1 MPIISQHTGVNE
13 IMTVEIELKFI
24 ATPAA
29 IAALPE
35 RITSWQS
42 QHSAPQTLTNI
53 YFETADNRLRQN
65 DIGLRIRGYDGRYE
79 MTVKTGGKV
88 VGGLHQRPEYNVD
101 IDSDKLDLA
110 RFPTDIWPEGWD
122 IEALQAELHPL
133 FRTDFTRE
141 KWVITYGESEIE
153 LALDQGTI
161 SSNSADKAVELS
173 EPLSEIELEL
183 KQGNQADLLALAAE
197 LAQIGGLRQGNLSKA
212 ARGYHL
218 AQGNPPRE
226 LRPLLVL
233 QPAPKSTVE
242 QGMVAGLE
250 MALDHWQYHEELWLR
265 GEPAAKAMIIEAL
278 ALIRQSLAIFG
289 GLVPRKAST
298 ELRALLI
305 ALEPQLEPK
314 NVNAEL
320 LCYSAD
326 YLKCKLALTS
336 WLVTS
341 GWRPFMDAKAQAKFD
356 GSFKRFCDIMLSRSA
371 ADLKEAFAHNL
382 DDDGYLAQLP
392 RLNRQIMSFQLLS
405 GFYPQN
411 EWHPYIDG
419 WFGLQLAIM
428 ERQGHWR
435 DTARKEAL
443 SQPAFWRNGSA
454 R

>member
-1 MPIISQHTGVNE
+1 
-13 IMTVEIELKFI
+13 MTVEIELKFI

-29 IAALPE
+29 IAALPAQVAA
-35 RITSWQS
+35 WQS
-42 QHSAPQTLTNI
+42 QHSAPQNLTNI
-53 YFETADNRLRQN
+53 YFETADNRLRQH

-88 VGGLHQRPEYNVD
+88 VGGVHQRPEYNVD

-110 RFPTDIWPEGWD
+110 RFPADIWPEGWN
-122 IEALQAELHPL
+122 IAALQTELQPL

-161 SSNSADKAVELS
+161 SSLQADDGVELS
-173 EPLSEIELEL
+173 EPVSEIELEL
-183 KQGNQADLLALAAE
+183 KQGNTADLLALATE
-197 LAQIGGLRQGNLSKA
+197 LAHIGGLRQGNLSKA

-265 GEPAAKAMIIEAL
+265 GEPAAKAMILEAL
-278 ALIRQSLAIFG
+278 AMIRQTLAIFG

-298 ELRALLI
+298 DLRASII

-314 NVNAEL
+314 NANAEL

-341 GWRPFMDAKAQAKFD
+341 GWRPFMDAKALTKFE

-371 ADLKEAFAHNL
+371 ADLKEAFGHHM

-443 SQPAFWRNGSA
+443 SQAAFWLNGA
-454 R
+454 AN

>member
-110 RFPTDIWPEGWD
+110 RFPADIWPEGWD

-320 LCYSAD
+320 LCYSTD

>member
-1 MPIISQHTGVNE
+1 MPVISQHTGVNE

-110 RFPTDIWPEGWD
+110 RFPADIWPEGWD

-265 GEPAAKAMIIEAL
+265 GEPAAKAMIIEVL

>member
-1 MPIISQHTGVNE
+1 
-13 IMTVEIELKFI
+13 MTVEIELKFM
-24 ATPAA
+24 ATPEA

-35 RITSWQS
+35 RLTSWPS
-42 QHSAPQTLTNI
+42 QHYAPQTLTNI
-53 YFETADNRLRQN
+53 YFETADNRLRQH
-65 DIGLRIRGYDGRYE
+65 DMGLRIRGYDGRHE
-79 MTVKTGGKV
+79 MTIKTGGKV

-122 IEALQAELHPL
+122 IAELQTALTPL

-153 LALDQGTI
+153 LALDQGAI
-161 SSNSADKAVELS
+161 SSTHAGELS

-197 LAQIGGLRQGNLSKA
+197 LAPIGGLRQSNLSKA

-233 QPAPKSTVE
+233 QPTPKSTVE

-265 GEPAAKAMIIEAL
+265 GEPAAKAMIGEAL
-278 ALIRQSLAIFG
+278 AVIRQTLAIFG

-298 ELRALLI
+298 DLRASLT
-305 ALEPQLEPK
+305 ALEPQLESK
-314 NVNAEL
+314 NVNAEQ
-320 LCYSAD
+320 LCYSVD
-326 YLKCKLALTS
+326 YLKSKLALTS
-336 WLVTS
+336 WLVTA

-371 ADLKEAFAHNL
+371 ADLKEAFSQNM
-382 DDDGYLAQLP
+382 DDDGYVAQLP
-392 RLNRQIMSFQLLS
+392 RLNRQIIAFQLLS
-405 GFYPQN
+405 GFYPQS
-411 EWHPYIDG
+411 EWHPYIDA
-419 WFGLQLAIM
+419 WFGLQLAIK

-443 SQPAFWRNGSA
+443 AQAAFWLNGA
-454 R
+454 VR

>member
-1 MPIISQHTGVNE
+1 MPVISQHTGVNE

-29 IAALPE
+29 IAALPAQ
-35 RITSWQS
+35 IASWQS

-53 YFETADNRLRQN
+53 YFETADNRLRQH

-101 IDSDKLDLA
+101 IDSDELDLA
-110 RFPTDIWPEGWD
+110 RFPADIWPEGWD
-122 IEALQAELHPL
+122 VKALQAELQPL

-161 SSNSADKAVELS
+161 SSNSADNAVELS

-183 KQGNQADLLALAAE
+183 KHGHQADLLALATE

-226 LRPLLVL
+226 LHPLLVL

-265 GEPAAKAMIIEAL
+265 GEPAAKAMIVEAL
-278 ALIRQSLAIFG
+278 AMIRQSLAIFG

-314 NVNAEL
+314 NANAEL
-320 LCYSAD
+320 LCYSTD

-341 GWRPFMDAKAQAKFD
+341 AWRPFMDAKALTKFD

-419 WFGLQLAIM
+419 WFGLQQAIM

-443 SQPAFWRNGSA
+443 SQPAFWRNGAA

>member
-1 MPIISQHTGVNE
+1 MPVISQHTGVNK
-13 IMTVEIELKFI
+13 IMTVEIELKFM
-24 ATPAA
+24 ATPEA

-35 RITSWQS
+35 RLTSWPS
-42 QHSAPQTLTNI
+42 QHYAPQTLTNI
-53 YFETADNRLRQN
+53 YFETADNRLRQH
-65 DIGLRIRGYDGRYE
+65 DMGLRIRGYDGRYE
-79 MTVKTGGKV
+79 MTMKTGGKV

-122 IEALQAELHPL
+122 IAELQTALIPL

-153 LALDQGTI
+153 LALDQGAI
-161 SSNSADKAVELS
+161 SSTHAGELS

-197 LAQIGGLRQGNLSKA
+197 LAPIGGLRQSNLSKA

-233 QPAPKSTVE
+233 QPTPKSTVE

-265 GEPAAKAMIIEAL
+265 GEPAAKAMIGEAL
-278 ALIRQSLAIFG
+278 AVIRQTLAIFG

-298 ELRALLI
+298 DLRASLT
-305 ALEPQLEPK
+305 ALEPQLESK
-314 NVNAEL
+314 NVNAEQ
-320 LCYSAD
+320 LCYSVD
-326 YLKCKLALTS
+326 YLKSKLALTS
-336 WLVTS
+336 WLVTA

-371 ADLKEAFAHNL
+371 ADLKEAFSQNM
-382 DDDGYLAQLP
+382 DDDGYVAQLP
-392 RLNRQIMSFQLLS
+392 RLNRQIIVFQLLS
-405 GFYPQN
+405 GFYPQS
-411 EWHPYIDG
+411 EWHPYIDA
-419 WFGLQLAIM
+419 WFGLQLAIK

-443 SQPAFWRNGSA
+443 AQAAFWLNGA
-454 R
+454 VR

>member
-1 MPIISQHTGVNE
+1 MPVILQHTGVNE

-53 YFETADNRLRQN
+53 YFETADNRLRQH

-88 VGGLHQRPEYNVD
+88 IGGLHQRPEYNVD
-101 IDSDKLDLA
+101 LDNDKLDLA
-110 RFPTDIWPEGWD
+110 RFPADIWPEGWTVD
-122 IEALQAELHPL
+122 ALQAELQPL

-161 SSNSADKAVELS
+161 DAGELS

-183 KQGNQADLLALAAE
+183 KKGNQTDLLALAAE

-265 GEPAAKAMIIEAL
+265 GEPAAKSMIIEAL
-278 ALIRQSLAIFG
+278 GMIRQALAIFG
-289 GLVPRKAST
+289 GLVPRKASA
-298 ELRALLI
+298 ELRASLI

-314 NVNAEL
+314 NANAEL
-320 LCYSAD
+320 ICYSAD

-336 WLVTS
+336 WLVTA
-341 GWRPFMDAKAQAKFD
+341 GWRPFMDDKARAKFD

-371 ADLKEAFAHNL
+371 ADLKEAFGHNL

-392 RLNRQIMSFQLLS
+392 RLNRQIMALQLLS

-443 SQPAFWRNGSA
+443 SQPAFWLNGA
-454 R
+454 TR

>member
-1 MPIISQHTGVNE
+1 MPVISQHTGVNE

-35 RITSWQS
+35 RLTSWQS

-53 YFETADNRLRQN
+53 YFETADNRLRQH

-79 MTVKTGGKV
+79 MTVKSGGKV

-110 RFPTDIWPEGWD
+110 RFPADIWPEGWSV
-122 IEALQAELHPL
+122 EALQAELQPL

-153 LALDQGTI
+153 LALDQGSI
-161 SSNSADKAVELS
+161 SAGELS

-183 KQGNQADLLALAAE
+183 KQGNQADLLALATE
-197 LAQIGGLRQGNLSKA
+197 LAQVGGLRQGNLSKA

-265 GEPAAKAMIIEAL
+265 GESAAKAMIIEAL
-278 ALIRQSLAIFG
+278 AMVRQTLAIFG

-314 NVNAEL
+314 NVKADQ

-336 WLVTS
+336 WLVTA

-371 ADLKEAFAHNL
+371 ADLKEAFGHHM

-392 RLNRQIMSFQLLS
+392 RLNRQIMTFQLLS
-405 GFYPQN
+405 GFYSQS

-443 SQPAFWRNGSA
+443 AQAAFWLNGA
-454 R
+454 VR

>member
-1 MPIISQHTGVNE
+1 
-13 IMTVEIELKFI
+13 MTVEIELKFI

-110 RFPTDIWPEGWD
+110 RFPADIWPEGWD

-161 SSNSADKAVELS
+161 SSNSADKTVELS

-320 LCYSAD
+320 LCYSVD

>member
-1 MPIISQHTGVNE
+1 MPVISQHTGVNK
-13 IMTVEIELKFI
+13 IMTVEIELKFM
-24 ATPAA
+24 ATPEA

-35 RITSWQS
+35 RLTSWPS
-42 QHSAPQTLTNI
+42 QHYAPQTLTNI
-53 YFETADNRLRQN
+53 YFETADNRLRQH
-65 DIGLRIRGYDGRYE
+65 DMGLRIRGYDGRYE
-79 MTVKTGGKV
+79 MTIKTGGKV

-122 IEALQAELHPL
+122 IAELQTALTPL

-153 LALDQGTI
+153 LALDQGAI
-161 SSNSADKAVELS
+161 SSTHAGELS

-197 LAQIGGLRQGNLSKA
+197 LAPIGGLRQSNLSKA

-233 QPAPKSTVE
+233 QPTPKSTVE

-265 GEPAAKAMIIEAL
+265 GEPAAKAMIGEAL
-278 ALIRQSLAIFG
+278 AVIRQTLAIFG

-298 ELRALLI
+298 DLRASLT
-305 ALEPQLEPK
+305 ALEPQLESK
-314 NVNAEL
+314 NVNAEQ
-320 LCYSAD
+320 LCYSVD
-326 YLKCKLALTS
+326 YLKSKLALTS
-336 WLVTS
+336 WLITA

-371 ADLKEAFAHNL
+371 ADLKEAFSQNM
-382 DDDGYLAQLP
+382 DDDGYVAQLP
-392 RLNRQIMSFQLLS
+392 RLNRQIIAFQLLS
-405 GFYPQN
+405 GFYPQS
-411 EWHPYIDG
+411 EWHPYIDA
-419 WFGLQLAIM
+419 WFGLQLAIK

-443 SQPAFWRNGSA
+443 AQAAFWLNGA
-454 R
+454 VR

>member
-1 MPIISQHTGVNE
+1 MPVISQHTGVNE

-35 RITSWQS
+35 RITAWHN

-53 YFETADNRLRQN
+53 YFETADNRLRQH

-88 VGGLHQRPEYNVD
+88 VGGLHKRPEYNVD

-110 RFPTDIWPEGWD
+110 RFPADIWPEGWN

-141 KWVITYGESEIE
+141 KWVITYGESDIE

-183 KQGNQADLLALAAE
+183 KQGNQADLLALAVE
-197 LAQIGGLRQGNLSKA
+197 LAPIGGLRQGNLSKA

-226 LRPLLVL
+226 LRPVLVL

-265 GEPAAKAMIIEAL
+265 GESAAKAMIIEAL
-278 ALIRQSLAIFG
+278 AMIRQSLAIFG

-314 NVNAEL
+314 NANAEL

-419 WFGLQLAIM
+419 WFGLQQAIM

>member
-1 MPIISQHTGVNE
+1 MPVISQHTGVNK
-13 IMTVEIELKFI
+13 IMTVEIELKFM
-24 ATPAA
+24 ATPEA

-35 RITSWQS
+35 RLTSWPS
-42 QHSAPQTLTNI
+42 QHYAPQTLTNI
-53 YFETADNRLRQN
+53 YFETADNRLRQH
-65 DIGLRIRGYDGRYE
+65 DMGLRIRGYDGRYE
-79 MTVKTGGKV
+79 MTMKTGGKI

-122 IEALQAELHPL
+122 IAELQTALTPL

-153 LALDQGTI
+153 LALDQGAI
-161 SSNSADKAVELS
+161 SSTHAGKLS

-197 LAQIGGLRQGNLSKA
+197 LAPIGGLRQSNLSKA

-265 GEPAAKAMIIEAL
+265 GEPAAKAMIGEAL
-278 ALIRQSLAIFG
+278 AMIRQTLAIFG

-298 ELRALLI
+298 DLRASLT
-305 ALEPQLEPK
+305 ALEPQLESK
-314 NVNAEL
+314 NVNAEQ
-320 LCYSAD
+320 LCYSVD
-326 YLKCKLALTS
+326 YLKSKLALTS
-336 WLVTS
+336 WLVTA

-371 ADLKEAFAHNL
+371 ADLKEAFSQNM
-382 DDDGYLAQLP
+382 DDDGYVAQLP
-392 RLNRQIMSFQLLS
+392 RLNRQIIAFQLLS
-405 GFYPQN
+405 GFYPQS
-411 EWHPYIDG
+411 EWHPYIDA
-419 WFGLQLAIM
+419 WFGLQLAIK

-443 SQPAFWRNGSA
+443 AQAAFWLNGA
-454 R
+454 VR

>member
-1 MPIISQHTGVNE
+1 MPVISQHTGVNK
-13 IMTVEIELKFI
+13 IMTVEIELKFM
-24 ATPAA
+24 ATPEA

-35 RITSWQS
+35 RLTSWPS
-42 QHSAPQTLTNI
+42 QHYAPQTLTNI
-53 YFETADNRLRQN
+53 YFETADNRLRQH
-65 DIGLRIRGYDGRYE
+65 DMGLRIRGYDGRYE
-79 MTVKTGGKV
+79 MTMKTGGKV

-122 IEALQAELHPL
+122 IAELQTALTPL

-153 LALDQGTI
+153 LALDQGAI
-161 SSNSADKAVELS
+161 SSTHAGELS

-197 LAQIGGLRQGNLSKA
+197 LAPIGGLRQSNLSKA

-233 QPAPKSTVE
+233 QPTPKSTVE

-265 GEPAAKAMIIEAL
+265 GEPAAKAMIGEAL
-278 ALIRQSLAIFG
+278 AVIRQTLAIFG

-298 ELRALLI
+298 DLRASLT
-305 ALEPQLEPK
+305 ALEPQLESK
-314 NVNAEL
+314 NVNAEQ
-320 LCYSAD
+320 LCYSVD
-326 YLKCKLALTS
+326 YLKSKLALTS
-336 WLVTS
+336 WLVTA

-371 ADLKEAFAHNL
+371 ADLKEAFSQNM
-382 DDDGYLAQLP
+382 DDDGYVAQLP
-392 RLNRQIMSFQLLS
+392 RLNRQIIAFQLLS
-405 GFYPQN
+405 GFYPQS
-411 EWHPYIDG
+411 EWHPYIDA
-419 WFGLQLAIM
+419 WFGLQLAIK

-443 SQPAFWRNGSA
+443 AQAAFWLNGA
-454 R
+454 VR